1 MANVNTFG
9 LLKDLTANY
18 SATNTAVASASDAT
32 ARALLKVRPDIL
44 TGIFDGR
51 PFKIRAVVRGAASGA
66 GNLVVNLYWDSGT
79 DTDLTTF
86 TSDILFMASGNLA
99 LATSS
104 GVMYMEATCLWDSAS
119 GRLAAHWI
127 DAAGLANLVTTPAI
141 IKSSGAVA
149 TVNPIHASA
158 VTATEDLS
166 FFVATSISANGTSC
180 KLLELAL
187 DAI

>member
-1 MANVNTFG
+1 MANTNSFA
-9 LLKDLTANY
+9 LLKDLTANF
-18 SATNTAVASASDAT
+18 SATNTAVASSSSAT
-32 ARALLKVRPDIL
+32 TRALLKVRPDIL
-44 TGIFDGR
+44 TGVFDGH

-104 GVMYMEATCLWDSAS
+104 GVMYMEAIVLWDSAA
-119 GRLAAHWI
+119 GRLAAHWQ
-127 DAAGLANLVTTPAI
+127 DAGGFANLVTTPAI

-149 TVNPIHASA
+149 TVNPIHAST
-158 VTATEDLS
+158 VNTTEELS
-166 FFVATSISANGTSC
+166 FFAATSISANGTSC

-187 DAI
+187 DQI